1 MSTKPEAKKL
11 VRPPVVVVMGHV
23 DHGKT
28 TLLDFIRKANV
39 ADKEAGGITQ
49 TVGAYEIEH
58 PSTGSGQASS
68 NKITFIDTPGHQA
81 FKKMRERGARMADIA
96 ILIVAADDGVNTQTK
111 EVIEILNE
119 TKIPFLVAINK
130 IDKNNANEENAKISL
145 SQNGVMLEGFG
156 GSVSFQPI
164 SAKTGQGVNELLDLV
179 LLQAELENFTYDQ
192 KAPLEAY
199 ILEAKKDSFTGV
211 SATVIIKNGTLRM
224 KDDVHTASA
233 RGKIKSLK
241 NFLGK
246 PAKEL
251 TASSPA
257 VISGLDNLP
266 EAGER
271 LFDNSDVASQVE
283 EKSKKVLKN
292 NGVEQKNKDVIN
304 FVLKAQDAGS
314 LEALSDAICSLPHPD
329 PEQKVQ
335 IIASGVGKLSEGD
348 IKMAIST
355 DAYVVA
361 FNVKTGDAANNLI
374 EAHKVKVFDSDII
387 YKILEGIEEEFSG
400 HKKQMIEAELEVLAV
415 FNQENNGAQV
425 IGGKV
430 LSGELKEQREMEIHR
445 RETKVGD
452 GKITNLQ
459 CSRKEVPSVKEGN
472 ECGILFS
479 SQVQIKKGDHLIQ
492 RPE

>member
-1 MSTKPEAKKL
+1 MSTPEAKKL
-11 VRPPVVVVMGHV
+11 TRPPVVVVMGHV

-28 TLLDFIRKANV
+28 TLLDFVRKANV
-39 ADKEAGGITQ
+39 AEKEAGGITQ

-58 PSTGSGQASS
+58 NK

-81 FKKMRERGARMADIA
+81 FKRMRERGAKMADIA

-111 EVIEILNE
+111 EVIEILNA

-130 IDKNNANEENAKISL
+130 IDKNNADEEKTKISL
-145 SQNGVMLEGFG
+145 SQSGVMLEGFG

-179 LLQAELENFTYDQ
+179 LLQAELESFTYDPM
-192 KAPLEAY
+192 APLEAY
-199 ILEAKKDSFTGV
+199 ILEAKKDPFTGV
-211 SATVIIKNGTLRM
+211 SATAIIKNGTLHV
-224 KDDVHTASA
+224 KDDVHTTSAS
-233 RGKIKSLK
+233 GKIKGLK
-241 NFLGK
+241 KFLGQPVK
-246 PAKEL
+246 AL

-257 VISGLDNLP
+257 VILGLDNLP

-271 LFDNSDVASQVE
+271 LFDDSEAEIQSE
-283 EKSKKVLKN
+283 EKEQKNLKS
-292 NGVEQKNKDVIN
+292 NGVEAKEKDVIN
-304 FVLKAQDAGS
+304 FVIKAQDAGS
-314 LEALSDAICSLPHPD
+314 LEALGDAICALPHPN
-329 PEQKVQ
+329 PEQKTQ
-335 IIASGVGKLSEGD
+335 IISSGVGKLSEGD

-374 EAHKVKVFDSDII
+374 EAYRVKVFDSNII

-400 HKKQMIEAELEVLAV
+400 HKKQMVEAELEVLAV

-425 IGGKV
+425 IGGQV
-430 LSGELKEQREMEIHR
+430 LTGELNEQREVEIHR
-445 RETKVGD
+445 REAKVGD

-459 CSRKEVPSVKEGN
+459 CSRKEVPSVEEGN